1 MNYVFQF
8 GEVFRYWP
16 LLAQGAAV
24 TLALSIVG
32 MIAGLVIGTLCALAR
47 RSENALARIPAACY
61 VEIIR
66 NTPLLVQAFIIFFGL
81 PGLGIRL
88 DSNIAAIIA
97 LVINNGAYTTEIV
110 RSGIEAIHRSQF
122 EAGLSIG
129 MSRLQVFVY
138 VVARPAFEKVY
149 PALCSQFII
158 LLLGSSV
165 VSAIGADELTAFAHR
180 IQSANFRSLEVYIVC
195 MFTYLGLAFL
205 VRGGLAAIG
214 FSLFSYRRHIA
225 RTSGA

>member
-8 GEVFRYWP
+8 GDVFRYWP
-16 LLAQGAAV
+16 LLVQGAAL
-24 TLALSIVG
+24 TLVLSIAG

-47 RSENALARIPAACY
+47 RSENPFLRIPVASY
-61 VEIIR
+61 VEVIR

-81 PGLGIRL
+81 PSLGVRL

-138 VVARPAFEKVY
+138 VVARPAFEKIY

-214 FSLFSYRRHIA
+214 FSLFSYRRHIE
-225 RTSGA
+225 RTSGV

>member
-16 LLAQGAAV
+16 LLAQGAAL
-24 TLALSIVG
+24 TLVLSVAGMVVG
-32 MIAGLVIGTLCALAR
+32 LMIGTACALAR
-47 RSENALARIPAACY
+47 QSENPFLRIPAASY
-61 VEIIR
+61 VEVVR

-81 PGLGIRL
+81 PSLGLRL
-88 DSNIAAIIA
+88 DSNTAAVIA

-110 RSGIEAIHRSQF
+110 RSGIEAIHRSQI

-129 MSRLQVFVY
+129 MSRLQVFIY
-138 VVARPAFEKVY
+138 VVAKPAFEKVY

-205 VRGGLAAIG
+205 VRAGLVAVG
-214 FSLFSYRRHIA
+214 SWLYSYRRHIA
-225 RTSGA
+225 RTAGA

>member
-24 TLALSIVG
+24 TLALSIAG

-47 RSENALARIPAACY
+47 RSENAFVRIPAASY
-61 VEIIR
+61 VEVIR

-138 VVARPAFEKVY
+138 VVARPAFEKIY

-195 MFTYLGLAFL
+195 MFTYLGLAFM

-225 RTSGA
+225 RTSGV

>member
-24 TLALSIVG
+24 TLALSIAG
-32 MIAGLVIGTLCALAR
+32 MIVGLVIGTLCAFAR
-47 RSENALARIPAACY
+47 RSENAFVRIPAASY
-61 VEIIR
+61 VEVIR

-205 VRGGLAAIG
+205 VRGALAAIG